1 MASQQVRL
9 RDSSHRLGRTT
20 GDGPTLGFPP
30 GPRSERRVTRGRAA
44 RRSPFFCRSCGG
56 RPLLGG
62 GGGGAGGGGG
72 GGERCWTRVAGSAT
86 AEGNLWK
93 SRTSFGIVHLRG
105 GVFGGIPRILRC
117 SKGKA
122 EGARGCAPS
131 LTGRQATER
140 GYAGPE
146 ATARATHYERRPW
159 CSCTRNPCG

>member
-9 RDSSHRLGRTT
+9 RDSSHRLGRRT

-44 RRSPFFCRSCGG
+44 RRSPFFCRACGG
-56 RPLLGG
+56 RPLL
-62 GGGGAGGGGG
+62 G

-86 AEGNLWK
+86 AGRKK
-93 SRTSFGIVHLRG
+93 SLEKSWNRTSQVIWARRLRG

-117 SKGKA
+117 SKGKG

>member
-62 GGGGAGGGGG
+62 GNVVGPGWQGL
-72 GGERCWTRVAGSAT
+72 RRP

-93 SRTSFGIVHLRG
+93 SLGIVHLTILGIVNLRG
-105 GVFGGIPRILRC
+105 GGFGGIPRILRC
-117 SKGKA
+117 SKGKG